1 MDELP
6 VNGKYWFNQ
15 IPHDFFSRDERIR
28 YLSKFGILGHLARSI
43 FMQLLNVSTLTN
55 GKIGNSTYPL
65 SERRLAMKVDVDP
78 DDSEMMGIFKK
89 AIELLEKVEL
99 IKILENNAFIEIV
112 DFENYVGCE
121 TERARDERLKRQRER
136 DKSNRLSFQKNN
148 EYDV

>member
-6 VNGKYWFNQ
+6 INGKYWFNQ

-28 YLSKFGILGHLARSI
+28 YLSKYGVLGHLARSI
-43 FMQLLNVSTLTN
+43 FMQLLNISTLTN

-65 SERRLAMKVDVDP
+65 SERRLAMKVDIDP
-78 DDSEMMGIFKK
+78 DDSEMMEIFKK

-121 TERARDERLKRQRER
+121 TERAREERLKRQRDR
-136 DKSNRLSFQKNN
+136 DKNNKVLFQKNN
-148 EYDV
+148 DYDV